1 MAYIKS
7 LRQFVRDDELFELFF
22 EELVRGYAGRNL
34 LSGVYGV
41 FFRNR
46 NVLTRIGRSLDYRL
60 RSKQRR
66 PGSKYNL
73 AIRVR
78 DRLAKG

>member
-1 MAYIKS
+1 M
-7 LRQFVRDDELFELFF
+7 L
-22 EELVRGYAGRNL
+22 GR
-34 LSGVYGV
+34 VYDV

-46 NVLTRIGRSLDYRL
+46 NLLTRIARRLDYRL

-73 AIRVR
+73 AIMVR
-78 DRLAKG
+78 DRLERD